1 MVETILFGISV
12 SPFAAVVA
20 MHASTANRTRAT
32 RLDRVT
38 NAGDS
43 TLQVAPE
50 QSDKGTSAPG
60 QLWPPHSARA
70 ARMIGAITFHPVKDI
85 SERIGTPG
93 GARERLLIHPTN

>member
-1 MVETILFGISV
+1 
-12 SPFAAVVA
+12 

-50 QSDKGTSAPG
+50 QSDKGVSAPG

-70 ARMIGAITFHPVKDI
+70 ARMIGAITFHLVNDVR
-85 SERIGTPG
+85 ERIGTPA
-93 GARERLLIHPTN
+93 GARKKLIIHPIN